1 MLIVI
6 RHGRTEANAAGRLL
20 GRLDL
25 PLDDLG
31 RRQAVALAQAVGP
44 VDRIISSPLLRTRQT
59 AEAFGA
65 AVEFDDRFLELDY
78 GEYDG
83 MPLAEVPVEIWR
95 EWRRDPSFAPPG
107 GESLVA
113 LRARVDA
120 ALDDLSEQARTADIV
135 VTTHV
140 SPIKASVAWALGVG
154 DKVAWRMFVSPAS
167 ISRIAVA
174 ERGPSLHT
182 FNEVAHLAH
191 LTG

>member
-1 MLIVI
+1 VLIVI
-6 RHGRTEANAAGRLL
+6 RHGRTEANASGRLL
-20 GRLDL
+20 GRLDV
-25 PLDDLG
+25 PLDELG
-31 RRQAVALAQAVGP
+31 RRQAVALAAAVGP

-65 AVEFDDRFLELDY
+65 DVELDDRFLELDY

-83 MPLAEVPVEIWR
+83 MPLADVPLEIWR
-95 EWRRDPSFAPPG
+95 EWRSDPSFAPPG

-113 LRARVDA
+113 LRSRVDA
-120 ALDDLSEQARTADIV
+120 ALDALREEARTADIV

-154 DKVAWRMFVSPAS
+154 DEVAWRMFVSPAS
-167 ISRIAVA
+167 ISRIAVT

-182 FNEVAHLAH
+182 FNEIAHL
-191 LTG
+191 LDLRD